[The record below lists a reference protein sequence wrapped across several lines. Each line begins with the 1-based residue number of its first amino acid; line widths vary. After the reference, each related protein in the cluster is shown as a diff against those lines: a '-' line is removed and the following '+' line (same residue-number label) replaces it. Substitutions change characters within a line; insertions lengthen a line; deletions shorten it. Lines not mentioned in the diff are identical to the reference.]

1 MHGLAVPWRTLPPSR
16 TQRGVRE
23 CLRAHERYA
32 GEGRPGATHGGMRAD
47 GLLILRRS
55 LTRSFGLRPQDDNF
69 TKMTT
74 SLSP

>member
-1 MHGLAVPWRTLPPSR
+1 MALQHHDAHCRHPERSAVFVGAFAPASAAPG
-16 TQRGVRE
+16 RGDR
-23 CLRAHERYA
+23 
-32 GEGRPGATHGGMRAD
+32 GATHGGMRAD

-69 TKMTT
+69 AKMTT